1 MQRAKRSDK
10 EFPLVNTGATQ
21 AYDNKELNKMFQTKD
36 LAFLESQP
44 VDVIGRKF
52 NFIPARR
59 GDPPR
64 SETDMPPIQSLY
76 NCTNVGVKSDFP
88 KSISNWENA
97 NMWKDGT
104 YEDAKNSIYRTEDES
119 VKKVKFAPDYD
130 FELRYNRMDAE
141 TRVAT
146 NIADY
151 FQTKEDERTLENRIF
166 LEEYGLTGA
175 EVDEVMARMRVEGAL
190 QAIKDPKRKTTSNK
204 MAFERLMADAV
215 AQKQEAKQRY
225 ADMDKRQV
233 PIEEFFMESSGGVP
247 REKAGIQRRARSEGP
262 VRRFDRGHPVR
273 DDLEEEYD
281 AEPSA
286 FDRRPMGGA
295 GGPSEPGMDP
305 ISYRTLKIIKKP
317 ATTEATEGEPV
328 NLRTKSGML
337 GPEVKAGMV
346 KIKLENLPEKNYFEI
361 DKATS
366 RIDLEHYLRH
376 EKGLTLKPN
385 QAKSVL
391 IGKVLEL
398 I

>member
-21 AYDNKELNKMFQTKD
+21 AYDNKELNKMFHTKE
-36 LAFLESQP
+36 LSFLESQP

-76 NCTNVGVKSDFP
+76 NCTNVGVKSDFA
-88 KSISNWENA
+88 KTISVWENA

-104 YEDAKNSIYRTEDES
+104 YDDAKNSIYREEDAS
-119 VKKVKFAPDYD
+119 TKKVKFAPDYD

-141 TRVAT
+141 TRVAS

-151 FQTKEDERTLENRIF
+151 FQDRDNERTIENRIF
-166 LEEYGLTGA
+166 LEDYGLTGG
-175 EVDEVMARMRVEGAL
+175 EVDEVMARMKVDGAL
-190 QAIKDPKRKTTSNK
+190 EAIKDPKRRAISKKKN
-204 MAFERLMADAV
+204 FERLMADAV
-215 AQKQEAKQRY
+215 AQKVEFQQRY
-225 ADMDKRQV
+225 ADMDKRDI
-233 PIEEFFMESSGGVP
+233 PIDQFIMESSGGVP
-247 REKAGIQRRARSEGP
+247 REKAGIQRRAVSEGP
-262 VRRFDRGHPVR
+262 VRGRPLR
-273 DDLEEEYD
+273 DNLEEEYD

-305 ISYRTLKIIKKP
+305 ISYRFLTLPKKAS
-317 ATTEATEGEPV
+317 ATATTEGEPV
-328 NLRTKSGML
+328 NLKTKSGML

-346 KIKLENLPEKNYFEI
+346 KIKLDKLPEKNYFEI

-376 EKGLTLKPN
+376 EKGVTLKPN
-385 QAKSVL
+385 LAKSVL
-391 IGKVLEL
+391 INKVLEL

>member
-21 AYDNKELNKMFQTKD
+21 AYDNKELNKMFHTKE
-36 LAFLESQP
+36 LSFLESQP

-104 YEDAKNSIYRTEDES
+104 YDDAKNSIYREEDAS
-119 VKKVKFAPDYD
+119 TKKVKFAPDYD

-141 TRVAT
+141 TRVAS

-151 FQTKEDERTLENRIF
+151 FQDRDNERTIENRIF
-166 LEEYGLTGA
+166 LEDYGLTGG
-175 EVDEVMARMRVEGAL
+175 EVDEVMARMKVDGAL
-190 QAIKDPKRKTTSNK
+190 EAIKDPKRRAISKKKN
-204 MAFERLMADAV
+204 FERLMADAV
-215 AQKQEAKQRY
+215 AQKVEFQQRY
-225 ADMDKRQV
+225 ADMDKRDI
-233 PIEEFFMESSGGVP
+233 PIDQFIMESSGGVP
-247 REKAGIQRRARSEGP
+247 REKAGIQRRAVSEGP
-262 VRRFDRGHPVR
+262 VRGRPLR
-273 DDLEEEYD
+273 DNLEEEYD

-305 ISYRTLKIIKKP
+305 ISYRFLTLPKKAS
-317 ATTEATEGEPV
+317 ATATTEGEPV
-328 NLRTKSGML
+328 NLKTKSGML

-346 KIKLENLPEKNYFEI
+346 KIKLDKLPEKNYFEI

-376 EKGLTLKPN
+376 EKGVTLKPN
-385 QAKSVL
+385 LAKSVL
-391 IGKVLEL
+391 INKVLEL